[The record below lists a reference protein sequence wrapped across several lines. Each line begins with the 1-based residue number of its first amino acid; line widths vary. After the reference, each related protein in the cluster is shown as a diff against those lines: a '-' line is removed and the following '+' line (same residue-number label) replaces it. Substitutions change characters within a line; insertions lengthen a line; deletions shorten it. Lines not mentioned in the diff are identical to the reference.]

1 MANEELNP
9 YVSSETTEIPLADQL
24 IAEQNLFGT
33 ILGSIVGAIPGFIIY
48 LVLIPYPFYAVIAYF
63 LPGVFVGF
71 FASFMGRGIDKIHRI
86 IAAAITFLFLLVMF
100 FWFELSGPG
109 FGLSFINCV
118 VAGFTANRW
127 LSRGQEDALF
137 EYKIGLK
144 REKI

>member
-1 MANEELNP
+1 MANDELNP

-48 LVLIPYPFYAVIAYF
+48 LLLIPYPFYAVIAYF
-63 LPGVFVGF
+63 LPGIFVGF

-86 IAAAITFLFLLVMF
+86 IAAVITFIFLLVMF
-100 FWFELSGPG
+100 FWLELSGPG

-118 VAGFTANRW
+118 VAAFTANRW
-127 LSRGQEDALF
+127 LNREQEDAVF